1 MAHVAGEASR
11 ATTHS
16 LNYGLL
22 LTSSARC
29 CSHRCIY
36 SPILLISWLTLCI
49 EYDNDP
55 EDPEKPFH
63 SAHESAIFAH
73 LRRIPPLPPQRRK
86 SVDYLSVE
94 IPGDE
99 AAGSKTESGPEPV
112 ARQNSGDGLRNPFGR
127 DTVISDGALAEE
139 EDVMEVDLA
148 SWGLASFIPKE
159 KGGASSKNKGKEK
172 VTAFPNPHATTQAS
186 SYRSTRSLSMGNL
199 DSFGTLD
206 PPPTA
211 VQDPARRRSLGSS
224 LELGNQQSSRLPTRQ
239 RPSSIHDAI
248 ARIPAAPPLHSIPF
262 PTQSVRSAS
271 PGPYDGLTGPSRD
284 RAPSMG
290 SIGSKDLLSEADE
303 KQNPFALDPP
313 APGNASRFDPKAR
326 ARAMSVAT
334 MGSIGSRNILA
345 EDNQPRSLSPSSR
358 LDPTRTRT
366 HSNATMLRDYDD
378 ASFMGGVPSRYQT
391 FRDRP
396 YSTAELM
403 RPKVLVMPSPL
414 QSQNAVASNPVG
426 MGREGFEITTDG
438 PPLPHGARANSSN
451 RLNSGGL
458 GNAPGSVPLASNSF
472 TPNPRASL
480 TLSQL
485 TFRNTL
491 MVGGQRD
498 VAYTDIDAG
507 VRRATEDGEQI
518 IDENLVEEPAR
529 PVTVVVDEPEADSR
543 PPGKLYGRS
552 LVDVLEQRK
561 AVMRSKQR
569 YVPKVSFNL
578 PCPL

>member
-1 MAHVAGEASR
+1 MSEWPTWRREGGTSR
-11 ATTHS
+11 ATTHG
-16 LNYGLL
+16 LIYGPL

-29 CSHRCIY
+29 CSHRFIGS
-36 SPILLISWLTLCI
+36 SPLFISWLTLCI

-55 EDPEKPFH
+55 EDPEKPFR

-94 IPGDE
+94 LPGDE
-99 AAGSKTESGPEPV
+99 TADSKTEPGPPEHV
-112 ARQNSGDGLRNPFGR
+112 ARQSTVDGLRNPFGR
-127 DTVISDGALAEE
+127 DTVFSECASPE
-139 EDVMEVDLA
+139 EDGEMEVDLA
-148 SWGLASFIPKE
+148 SWGLSSFIPKE
-159 KGGASSKNKGKEK
+159 KGSKNKGKED
-172 VTAFPNPHATTQAS
+172 VTPLPNPHATTQAS
-186 SYRSTRSLSMGNL
+186 SYRSTRSMSMGNL
-199 DSFGTLD
+199 DSLD
-206 PPPTA
+206 PPSAA
-211 VQDPARRRSLGSS
+211 VPDHARRRSLGSA

-239 RPSSIHDAI
+239 RPSTMHDAI
-248 ARIPAAPPLHSIPF
+248 DRIPAAPPLYSVPF

-271 PGPYDGLTGPSRD
+271 PGPYDGLASPSRD

-290 SIGSKDLLSEADE
+290 SMGSRDLLAEAEE
-303 KQNPFALDPP
+303 KPNPFELDPP
-313 APGNASRFDPKAR
+313 TPGNTSRFDPKAR

-334 MGSIGSRNILA
+334 MGSMGSRNIFA

-358 LDPTRTRT
+358 LDPTRPRT
-366 HSNATMLRDYDD
+366 LSNATMLRDDD
-378 ASFMGGVPSRYQT
+378 ASFMGGMPGRHQT
-391 FRDRP
+391 IRDRP

-414 QSQNAVASNPVG
+414 QGQITVGPNPLG

-438 PPLPHGARANSSN
+438 PPLPHGARSNSSN
-451 RLNSGGL
+451 RLTSGGL
-458 GNAPGSVPLASNSF
+458 GSAPGSVPVASNSF
-472 TPNPRASL
+472 TPNPRANL

-498 VAYTDIDAG
+498 VAYEDIDTG
-507 VRRATEDGEQI
+507 LRRATEDGEQI
-518 IDENLVEEPAR
+518 IDEALQEEPAR
-529 PVTVVVDEPEADSR
+529 PVTVVVDEPEGNNR

-569 YVPKVSFNL
+569 YDPRHCFTL
-578 PCPL
+578 PCHL